1 MRGRIVTAVLAV
13 WALTAVAAYAAVDV
27 TGVVKDPSGGVV
39 ADATVTVMTAE
50 QTAVA
55 IDADRRPGP
64 VHASRF
70 PAPDDTCWS
79 RSRRRSASR
88 GCL

>member
-55 IDADRRPGP
+55 TRADRRPGP
-64 VHASRF
+64 VHPPGPQRRTL
-70 PAPDDTCWS
+70 PADGEEGGA
-79 RSRRRSASR
+79 RRVADAV
-88 GCL
+88 